1 MPRTHNWVTFSP
13 DVTPS
18 KVREVL
24 NLFQVTFTML
34 SDEDRAQAKEHR
46 KTSWQLSM
54 ETVTLLKE
62 QQKCVNTKKL
72 SGPVPGV
79 EIGDKFQFRAELVVI
94 GLHRQLQS
102 GIDYMEENG
111 IKFATSI
118 VESGRYGNDVGE
130 FPNVLIFSGQGGNP
144 TIVNKPPEDQK
155 LTRGNLALQNSM
167 DAERHVRVIWKTER
181 GSQTTYTYYG
191 LYMVTQCRQERGGY
205 GKLVY
210 KFVLHRLAGQPEV
223 NGAHVGM
230 PKKSKKSKVLKLPSV
245 VVGDVSQ
252 GKEEKPV
259 RAVNIVDDEK
269 LPPFH
274 YVTNV
279 IYPESYESTRSVP
292 RGCDCINGCLGF
304 EKCPCTVAY
313 GGDIPFTSE
322 DAIVRRKPLV
332 YECGPSCNCPLSCQ
346 NRVSQN
352 GIRYHLEIFKT
363 VKMGWGVRSRDFIRS
378 GGFVC
383 EYTGELLREQ
393 EAVER
398 VGNDEYLFDIGK
410 NGSGFT
416 IDAAKFGNVG
426 RFINHSCS
434 PNLYAQNVL
443 YDHDDKRM
451 PHIMFFATKNIPPL
465 RELTYDY
472 NYKVDRV
479 GDGNGDIKR
488 KDCYCGSHSCSGRL
502 Y

>member
-1 MPRTHNWVTFSP
+1 M
-13 DVTPS
+13 
-18 KVREVL
+18 
-24 NLFQVTFTML
+24 
-34 SDEDRAQAKEHR
+34 
-46 KTSWQLSM
+46 
-54 ETVTLLKE
+54 
-62 QQKCVNTKKL
+62 
-72 SGPVPGV
+72 
-79 EIGDKFQFRAELVVI
+79 
-94 GLHRQLQS
+94 
-102 GIDYMEENG
+102 
-111 IKFATSI
+111 
-118 VESGRYGNDVGE
+118 GN
-130 FPNVLIFSGQGGNP
+130 
-144 TIVNKPPEDQK
+144 
-155 LTRGNLALQNSM
+155 
-167 DAERHVRVIWKTER
+167 
-181 GSQTTYTYYG
+181 G
-191 LYMVTQCRQERGGY
+191 LYNGLYTVTQCRQERGNY

-245 VVGDVSQ
+245 VADDVSQ

-259 RAVNIVDDEK
+259 RAVNTVDDEK

-279 IYPESYESTRSVP
+279 IYPEWYESTHSVP

-313 GGDIPFTSE
+313 GGDIPFTSKDDIPFTSK

-332 YECGPSCNCPLSCQ
+332 YECGPSCKCLPSCQ

-352 GIRYHLEIFKT
+352 GIRYHLEIFMT
-363 VKMGWGVRSRDFIRS
+363 EKMGWGVRSRDFIRS

-393 EAVER
+393 EAEER

-451 PHIMFFATKNIPPL
+451 PHIMFFASKSIPPL

-472 NYKVDRV
+472 NYKVDGVR
-479 GDGNGDIKR
+479 DGNGDIKR
-488 KDCYCGSHSCSGRL
+488 KDCYCGSRSCSGRL
-502 Y
+502 YCGRICLVLFKGAWLGSRFSAASSFFESRFWFRAWPFVSVIGVGVLRVCSFWPCLWGFGWHLTFLWARFSCDFLSMCPRSM